1 MQLKGISA
9 HLLHPVTAFRQSRLS
24 LLQTGAQE
32 LARIIS
38 HPILYH
44 SEILAHPSGNAVL
57 AVDTLNGFLHPD
69 ARLFMK
75 GAADAIVAR
84 SNRVI
89 NAAREE
95 GIPVLYLCDGHSAD
109 DEEIKGPWGQHCL
122 RRTWES
128 QVLPAISQPKRKA
141 EWFYKNGFSA
151 FDSTNLEAVL
161 KKLGVHTLYVL
172 GVATE
177 YCDEANS
184 VAALER
190 GYKVFVISDTIQAV
204 DLTPRDGE
212 RAIHRMVKKGVKF
225 IDSAKVVDVFK
236 RREFEMPFVITP
248 THFEIGPSIP
258 ENARAVVTEETIAS
272 QEEWIPT
279 LNPRLTPPEAWLT
292 RTDFYQLTMA
302 NLFHQIC
309 RGVTPIAH
317 FELFIR
323 KPPSDRNFMILSGV
337 QDALYWMM
345 NAKMDKDRIDYV
357 LDQPIIRDSNSD
369 IDSFRRY
376 LEKFRF
382 QLDVWSQDEGTFFM
396 PGVPYI
402 GVSGPIDQVL
412 LFETNLLAKTNSRSA
427 YATRATQYL
436 LANPGMTAISMEM
449 RRMDDA
455 LSEVASYEAWKAGF
469 AGTSNT
475 EAAFQYG
482 SITQKDMRRIFGS
495 DDISWKQLFVNGDAE
510 ILRFKPDVN
519 EEKIRST
526 IRNKARAERM
536 VGLLKLIKAF
546 GSNSHAAVLAFDQE
560 IDMIRSWIE
569 VYPNYRMVL
578 TDTFHTL
585 INAIKHLQVL
595 RERQMTSSAFR
606 VDSGKLV
613 KLMELYQRFMEQN
626 GITLSPRIA
635 TNNITPV
642 MLAEMMEQE
651 CNANAVGAG
660 TMFGEVPAT
669 PGILKLSEIDGPN
682 GSKFIC
688 KISAGGKGNWPGIHQ
703 SWRLFGNGG
712 FATGDQVALLDERID
727 GAVPLLK
734 PRTSGGYLLAPW
746 PDRTEMR
753 AQYEAG
759 RRQLP
764 EQIQE
769 ARGLFIPDFNYPVT
783 FTERTQALRKQ
794 VVREIQEREINPYLL
809 ELHKWF
815 SAEELAQ
822 AGISD

>member
-1 MQLKGISA
+1 MQLKGIGA
-9 HLLHPVTAFRQSRLS
+9 HLLHPGTAFRQSRLS
-24 LLQTGAQE
+24 MLQTGAQE
-32 LARIIS
+32 LVRIIS
-38 HPILYH
+38 HPVLYH
-44 SEILAHPSGNAVL
+44 SDIPAHPSGNAVL
-57 AVDTLNGFLHPD
+57 AVDTINGFLHPD
-69 ARLFMK
+69 ARLYMP

-95 GIPVLYLCDGHSAD
+95 GIPVLYLCDGHSPD
-109 DEEIKGPWGQHCL
+109 DAEIKGPWGQHCL
-122 RRTWES
+122 RHTWES
-128 QVLPAISQPKRKA
+128 QVLPAISQPARKA
-141 EWFYKNGFSA
+141 EWFIKNGFSA
-151 FDSTNLEAVL
+151 FDSTNLDEVL

-184 VAALER
+184 VGALER

-204 DLTPRDGE
+204 DLVPRDGE
-212 RAIHRMVKKGVKF
+212 RAIHRMVRKGVKF

-236 RREFEMPFVITP
+236 RREFKMPFVITP
-248 THFEIGPSIP
+248 TSFEIGPSIP
-258 ENARAVVTEETIAS
+258 ENTRAVVTEETIAS

-279 LNPRLTPPEAWLT
+279 LNPRLTPPQAWLT
-292 RTDFYQLTMA
+292 QTDTYQLTMA

-323 KPPSDRNFMILSGV
+323 KPPKDRNFMILSGV

-345 NAKMDKDRIDYV
+345 NARMDKDRIDYV
-357 LDQPIIRDSNSD
+357 LDQPIIRDSRSD
-369 IDSFRRY
+369 LDSFRRY

-382 QLDVWSQDEGTFFM
+382 QLDVWAQDEGTFFM

-402 GVSGPIDQVL
+402 GVSGPIEQVL
-412 LFETNLLAKTNSRSA
+412 LFETNLLSKTNSRSA
-427 YATRATQYL
+427 YSTRAAQYL
-436 LANPGMTAISMEM
+436 LANPGMAAIAMEM
-449 RRMDDA
+449 RRMDDQ
-455 LSEVASYEAWKAGF
+455 LSEVASFEAWKQGF
-469 AGTSNT
+469 IGTSNT

-482 SITQKDMRRIFGS
+482 SITQRDLRRIFGS

-519 EEKIRST
+519 EAKIRST
-526 IRNKARAERM
+526 IRNSVRAEKT
-536 VGLLKLIKAF
+536 VGLLRLIRPF

-560 IDMIRSWIE
+560 TDMIRSWMQI
-569 VYPNYRMVL
+569 YPNYPMVL

-606 VDSGKLV
+606 VDSGQLV
-613 KLMELYQRFMEQN
+613 KLMKLYQRFMEQN
-626 GITLSPRIA
+626 GITLHTRIA
-635 TNNITPV
+635 TNDITPV
-642 MLAEMMEQE
+642 MLAEMQEQA
-651 CNANAVGAG
+651 CNANAIGAG
-660 TMFGEVPAT
+660 TKFGEVPVT
-669 PGILKLSEIDGPN
+669 PGILKLSEIDGPA

-688 KISAGGKGNWPGIHQ
+688 KISVGGKGTLPGIHQ
-703 SWRLFGNGG
+703 SWRTFNQ
-712 FATGDQVALLDERID
+712 TGQAIGDTVALLDERID
-727 GAVPLLK
+727 AAVPLLK
-734 PRTSGGYLLAPW
+734 PRTSGGYLLNPW

-764 EQIQE
+764 GQIQE
-769 ARGLFIPDFNYPVT
+769 ARGLFIPDFIYPVT
-783 FTERTQALRKQ
+783 FTERTLALRNQ
-794 VVREIQEREINPYLL
+794 VIQEIQRREIDPYLP
-809 ELHKWF
+809 ELQHWF
-815 SAEELAQ
+815 TADELAG
-822 AGISD
+822 ALADD